1 MTRLPESLR
10 HRLEKAA
17 ASNDRSMN
25 AEIIHRLEGSF
36 QRVDQEKLIQKTA
49 TSTVDQA
56 LSRIDARALAI
67 WTDFARRLDGEL
79 KPAAKKPTDKPY
91 SEGQDKEA

>member
-56 LSRIDARALAI
+56 LSRIDGALAI
-67 WTDFARRLDGEL
+67 WTDFARRLGGEL
-79 KPAAKKPTDKPY
+79 KPAAEKPTDKPY